1 MDPINLKTQ
10 GNTASIFSMNYV
22 HIKYVHQILQLILIW
37 IFKRIIY
44 FCYHSVITDGCQDTL
59 PATVF
64 LYCSLFFS
72 TLFTF
77 SVKQKNPGNTRFPG
91 YLTFGHKLSCDNK
104 SIFRLYYSTIVATR
118 PEPTVRP
125 PSRSRFWICRY
136 LLPCF
141 LLILCYF

>member
-77 SVKQKNPGNTRFPG
+77 SVKQKSPRNTRFPG
-91 YLTFGHKLSCDNK
+91 HLTFGHKLSCDNK
-104 SIFRLYYSTIVATR
+104 SIFRLYYSMIVATR
-118 PEPTVRP
+118 PDPTVRP
-125 PSRSRFWICRY
+125 PSRIAKRS
-136 LLPCF
+136 PCS
-141 LLILCYF
+141 IATG